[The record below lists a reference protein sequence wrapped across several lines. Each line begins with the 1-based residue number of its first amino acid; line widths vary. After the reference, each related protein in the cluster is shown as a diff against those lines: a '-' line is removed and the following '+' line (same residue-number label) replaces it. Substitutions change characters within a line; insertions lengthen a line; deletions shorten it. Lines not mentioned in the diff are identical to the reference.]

1 MVKFLVLER
10 PVGKDEIMSM
20 QDPIAD
26 MLTRIRNAHAV
37 NKKAVTM
44 PASKTKSAV
53 AKVLAEEGY
62 INGFSVTDV
71 VKPEMTI
78 ELKYFENKPVIDLLQ
93 KVSKPGLKVYKRA
106 NDLPIVNGG
115 LGVVIVSTSKGIMTD
130 KAARAANIGGEVLC
144 MVN

>member
-1 MVKFLVLER
+1 
-10 PVGKDEIMSM
+10 MSM

-37 NKKAVTM
+37 NKQAVTM
-44 PASKTKSAV
+44 PASKTKSAI

-62 INGFSVTDV
+62 INSFTVTDV

-93 KVSKPGLKVYKRA
+93 KVSKPGLKVYKSA
-106 NDLPIVNGG
+106 GEIPTVNGG
-115 LGVVIVSTSKGIMTD
+115 LGVVIISTSKGIMTD
-130 KAARAANIGGEVLC
+130 KAARAAKLGGEVLC